1 MIRREGDLA
10 GEWDRMRLVERQK
23 MISGERGIE
32 PLFHEKS
39 AALKIKWRELARGS
53 HLAVHDAIKYPTQ
66 TRKHRN
72 ESPVF
77 ESPERPNLSTRKH
90 DLTILLESRLAK
102 STRKHALEN
111 RR

>member
-23 MISGERGIE
+23 MISGEDRTTFSRKKRRAENKMEGARERE
-32 PLFHEKS
+32 PFGCPRRD
-39 AALKIKWRELARGS
+39 KIS
-53 HLAVHDAIKYPTQ
+53 NS
-66 TRKHRN
+66 RKHRN

-90 DLTILLESRLAK
+90 DLTILLETS
-102 STRKHALEN
+102 
-111 RR
+111 

>member
-53 HLAVHDAIKYPTQ
+53 HLAVHDAIKYPTLENTETKVLFSSRQ
-66 TRKHRN
+66 N
-72 ESPVF
+72 DPICQ
-77 ESPERPNLSTRKH
+77 PENM
-90 DLTILLESRLAK
+90 ILQFYSRLAK